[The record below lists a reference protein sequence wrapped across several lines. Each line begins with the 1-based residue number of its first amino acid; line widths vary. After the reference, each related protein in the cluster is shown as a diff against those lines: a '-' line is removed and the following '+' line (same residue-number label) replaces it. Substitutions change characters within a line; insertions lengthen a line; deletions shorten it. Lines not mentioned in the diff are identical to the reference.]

1 MFLTPAGFPSGIAPS
16 LARRQLLK
24 VAVAALWSFAALPPV
39 YNISGPFDTY
49 SLDIHNVTVPVP
61 GLPRH
66 LEGFTIAHITDTHL
80 WEIGQLEERIITAV
94 QEKEPAV
101 VALTGDMISSHK
113 ALPILAEFCHALTAP
128 GRLVLALRGNH
139 EVWTKVPAASLRQLY
154 QRAGA
159 RLLVNEHYVLDT
171 SLTIVGTDDSV
182 TKGYDL
188 RAALRGMPTTP
199 IRIHLSHAPAV
210 FDWTRGPTVSFAL
223 CLAGHTHGGQ
233 IRLPFLPPYVPPGS
247 GPRFVAGWYPDTQ
260 MGPAYVS
267 RGVGTTAIP
276 LRLNCPPELPFL
288 RLTRA

>member
-1 MFLTPAGFPSGIAPS
+1 MFPTPAGPPSEVPS
-16 LARRQLLK
+16 LSRRRLLK
-24 VAVAALWSFAALPPV
+24 MAVAAMWSFAALPPSYSV
-39 YNISGPFDTY
+39 GGTFDTY
-49 SLDIHNVTVPVP
+49 ALDIHDVTVPVP

-80 WEIGQLEERIITAV
+80 REIGQLEERVIAAV
-94 QEKEPAV
+94 QAREPAV
-101 VALTGDMISSHK
+101 VALTGDMVSSHK

-128 GRLVLALRGNH
+128 GRLVLATRGNH
-139 EVWTKVPAASLRQLY
+139 EVWAQVPVATLSQLY

-159 RLLVNEHYVLDT
+159 RLLKNEYYVVDA

-182 TKGYDL
+182 TKRYNL
-188 RAALRGMPTTP
+188 PAALRGMPSTP
-199 IRIHLSHAPAV
+199 IRIHFSHAPGV
-210 FDWTRGPTVSFAL
+210 FDRTPGPAVSFAL

-247 GPRFVAGWYPDTQ
+247 GRRFVAGWYADTQ
-260 MGPAYVS
+260 LGPAYVS